1 MRTKVV
7 RPRTA
12 CENVRDRRE
21 RDVDVVTI
29 RQYPPPLRRPV
40 LLAAFRGWN
49 DAGEAASGAL
59 ATISEM
65 LAVRTFAAIDPEE
78 FFDFQVTRPTVRF
91 DRAGDRRI
99 NWPENQFSWAPVPAT
114 GRDVIVLNGTE
125 PNLRWRAFT
134 RGITD
139 LATRLGADRVVTL
152 GALQVDVPHTRPAPL
167 SGHASDPHLATQLG
181 LRHSDYEGP
190 TGITAVLHE
199 ACVSAGLEAISMWV
213 GVPIYLAATPYLA
226 SALALAERTV
236 RLLGTDLSLDRLARE
251 AAAQRDDI
259 AELLTE
265 DEDLAEYVREL
276 EIRTDADDTAELPAS
291 TVSGDELAAELER
304 YLRERPGE
312 A

>member
-1 MRTKVV
+1 MHTKVHA
-7 RPRTA
+7 RRKA

-29 RQYPPPLRRPV
+29 RQHPPPLQRPV

-49 DAGEAASGAL
+49 DAGEAASGAV
-59 ATISEM
+59 ATISDV
-65 LAVRTFAAIDPEE
+65 LGVSTFAAIDPEE
-78 FFDFQVTRPTVRF
+78 FFDFQATRPTVRF
-91 DRAGDRRI
+91 DRAGDRRVD
-99 NWPENQFSWAPVPAT
+99 WPENQFSWASVPGT
-114 GRDVIVLNGTE
+114 GRDAIVLDGTE
-125 PNLRWRAFT
+125 PNLRWRAFA

-139 LATRLGADRVVTL
+139 LAISLGVNQVVTL

-181 LRHSDYEGP
+181 LRHTDYEGP

-199 ACVSAGLEAISMWV
+199 ACISAGLEAVSMWV
-213 GVPIYLAATPYLA
+213 GVPIYLAATPYLT

-236 RLLGTDLSLDRLARE
+236 RLLGAELPLDRLARE
-251 AAAQRDDI
+251 AAAQREDI
-259 AELLTE
+259 AELLAE

-276 EIRTDADDTAELPAS
+276 EARIDADDTTELPAS

-304 YLRERPGE
+304 YLRERPGDG
-312 A
+312 

>member
-1 MRTKVV
+1 
-7 RPRTA
+7 
-12 CENVRDRRE
+12 
-21 RDVDVVTI
+21 VDVVTI